1 MAKRFTDTEK
11 WKKPFIRNLS
21 APYKLLW
28 LYICD
33 DCDHAGIWQVDIDV
47 ARIRIGEQITER
59 EALKF
64 FVDKIIRIDEGN
76 KWYIPSFIDF
86 QYPSGLNPDNKAH
99 GGIIKVLQKF
109 NLIDD
114 EFKPLVSP
122 LYGAMDKDKD
132 MVMDKDKV
140 MVKKKVVENLNS
152 KCNFEEAL
160 EYISIR
166 LGTENGKTE
175 AQKFFNYYE
184 SNGWK
189 VGKNPMKNWKAA
201 ANNWITNSNTYAK
214 GTTNNHRKL
223 NKHELDNLANYNYI
237 HSTTY
242 GAGDYDRIFGRED
255 TEHKLYNI

>member
-64 FVDKIIRIDEGN
+64 FGDKVIRIDEGN

-99 GGIIKVLQKF
+99 GGIIKVLQKY

-122 LYGAMDKDKD
+122 LYGAMDMDKEMD
-132 MVMDKDKV
+132 MDKDKV
-140 MVKKKVVENLNS
+140 MVKKKVVENLNC
-152 KCNFEEAL
+152 KCKFEEAL
-160 EYISIR
+160 EYFSIR
-166 LGTENGKTE
+166 LGTEQGKTE

-214 GTTNNHRKL
+214 GTTNNQRKL
-223 NKHELDNLANYNYI
+223 TKGEQFNLDGYNLI
-237 HSTTY
+237 HATSF
-242 GAGDYDRIFGRED
+242 GAGDYDRIFGG
-255 TEHKLYNI
+255 

>member
-64 FVDKIIRIDEGN
+64 FGEKVITIDQGN

-99 GGIIKVLQKF
+99 GGIIKVLQKY
-109 NLIDD
+109 NLIDE

-132 MVMDKDKV
+132 MVMDMDKV

-166 LGTENGKTE
+166 LGTEQGKTE

-201 ANNWITNSNTYAK
+201 ANNWITNTNTYAK
-214 GTTNNHRKL
+214 GTTNNQRKL
-223 NKHELDNLANYNYI
+223 TKGEQFNLDGYNLINAT
-237 HSTTY
+237 SF
-242 GAGDYDRIFGRED
+242 GAGDYDRIFGG
-255 TEHKLYNI
+255 

>member
-47 ARIRIGEQITER
+47 AKIRIGEDINEQD
-59 EALKF
+59 AVKF
-64 FVDKIIRIDEGN
+64 FKDKLVRIDKGN

-99 GGIIKVLQKF
+99 GGIIKILQKY
-109 NLIDD
+109 NLLDD

-122 LYGAMDKDKD
+122 LYGAMDMDKEMD
-132 MVMDKDKV
+132 MDKDKV
-140 MVKKKVVENLNS
+140 MVKKKLAKNTNS
-152 KCNFEEAL
+152 KCTFEQVYEYMSLRIGKEIAKIEA
-160 EYISIR
+160 E
-166 LGTENGKTE
+166 
-175 AQKFFNYYE
+175 KFVNYYE

-189 VGKNPMKNWKAA
+189 VGKNPMKSWGAA
-201 ANNWITNSNTYAK
+201 ANNWITNTKQYAK
-214 GTTNNHRKL
+214 GTTNNQRKL
-223 NKHELDNLANYNYI
+223 DKNELENLKNYNYI
-237 HSTTY
+237 HSTSY
-242 GAGDYDRIFGRED
+242 GAGDYDRIFGGTNE
-255 TEHKLYNI
+255 EHKLYHI